1 MIMAG
6 KAVPGMNGVRVFPP
20 APRGFDAFTAS
31 KTDLARYGIPQR
43 PDPAKQ
49 PELAELWEQRARRY
63 TGFTHLEPEFVRA
76 DEPPTPAVAGL
87 GLFPLEACGFE
98 LTTNP
103 GAPFLKLIGTWTVPH
118 LNHSPDGGL
127 PNRFRTFFGLGFL
140 DVHVE
145 MTVDTAQN
153 NTALIRI
160 HDGTQVMLPVDPGDA
175 ISATLCLE
183 NSAAGTARYFLAN
196 ETTSQ
201 TVNLAIDTG
210 FPPAVTINAGISR
223 SQVGGPPG
231 PLARF
236 GVVYFDQLTA
246 VATDGNR
253 SLTDGV
259 ATAMVDTAGSTL
271 ASPQKLTDSAFKVTH
286 VGL

>member
-1 MIMAG
+1 MAG

-160 HDGTQVMLPVDPGDA
+160 HERHPGHA
-175 ISATLCLE
+175 CRLIRVTRSAPPC
-183 NSAAGTARYFLAN
+183 AWRTARRALRA
-196 ETTSQ
+196 TSWP
-201 TVNLAIDTG
+201 TRRRPRPSTWPSIPG
-210 FPPAVTINAGISR
+210 SRPPSRLMPGSAGAR
-223 SQVGGPPG
+223 SADRPV
-231 PLARF
+231 RW
-236 GVVYFDQLTA
+236 
-246 VATDGNR
+246 
-253 SLTDGV
+253 
-259 ATAMVDTAGSTL
+259 L
-271 ASPQKLTDSAFKVTH
+271 ASAWCTSISSRRSPPTGTGRSPTAWRRRWSTPRARRWPARRSSPIRPSR
-286 VGL
+286 